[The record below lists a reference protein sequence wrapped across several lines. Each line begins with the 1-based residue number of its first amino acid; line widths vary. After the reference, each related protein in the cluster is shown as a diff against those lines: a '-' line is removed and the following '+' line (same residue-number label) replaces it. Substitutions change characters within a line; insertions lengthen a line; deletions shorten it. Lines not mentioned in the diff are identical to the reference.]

1 MPIKIHHGAPGSYKT
16 SGAVHD
22 DFIPAVLAGRYII
35 TNIRGLNDEHLI
47 RQVLTARGE
56 TVPESFKILN
66 LDIDD
71 TEQLNQ
77 LRHFWHWS
85 PDGVYFFLDE
95 VQIIYPKEWRATH
108 FKKMDYPASESDAA
122 AEGRFVTIQQAFQQ
136 HRHRNW
142 DFCLMTPNISLV
154 NPMIRAC
161 AEGAFKHKNMAMI
174 GMFKGS
180 YLESFHASETAGKS
194 KSDIYASKRKRVPSY
209 VFDLYQSTITG
220 VVSDTKAGASI
231 FSDPKILLLLAV
243 AVFFTVYGLSGLPS
257 IFKFF
262 NPDRDSPP
270 ASAPASAI
278 PVAVSQDI
286 PKANPSKASNNVNYN
301 LGNSASVK
309 NPVYVELLQK
319 AKIIYLDSYAE
330 FYEHRAFKIRLE
342 LDNKKLVFDEKAI
355 KRMNLTFNYYSAC
368 FSELRYKDQVF
379 YVYCPDDKPKLD
391 KHDKTAALA
400 ALAREPAAAERS
412 Q

>member
-47 RQVLTARGE
+47 RQVLTARGKI
-56 TVPESFKILN
+56 VPDSFKILN

-95 VQIIYPKEWRATH
+95 VQIIYPKEWRAIH

-174 GMFKGS
+174 GLFKGS

-220 VVSDTKAGASI
+220 LVSDTKAGASI

-262 NPDRDSPP
+262 NPEKDSP
-270 ASAPASAI
+270 ATS
-278 PVAVSQDI
+278 AVSVEVPKNI
-286 PKANPSKASNNVNYN
+286 PQTNVKVFAPNNNNVNYN
-301 LGNSASVK
+301 LGNSASAK
-309 NPVYVELLQK
+309 SPAYLELFQK
-319 AKIIYLDSYAE
+319 AKIIYLDSYIE
-330 FYEHRAFKIRLE
+330 FYEHRVFKITVE
-342 LDNKKLVFDEKAI
+342 LDNKKLRLDEKAI

-379 YVYCPDDKPKLD
+379 YVYCPDDQPKIEKID
-391 KHDKTAALA
+391 APAALA
-400 ALAREPAAAERS
+400 AIAREPAAADRS